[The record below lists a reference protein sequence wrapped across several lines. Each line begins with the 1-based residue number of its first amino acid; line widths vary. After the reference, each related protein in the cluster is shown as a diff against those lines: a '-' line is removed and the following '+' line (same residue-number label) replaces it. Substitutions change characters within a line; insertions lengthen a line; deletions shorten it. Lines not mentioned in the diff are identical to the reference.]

1 MSDSDLSQ
9 GDLTPGEVQQDDEV
23 VETPVSPAPRRRKSS
38 MFDDPMVRLMTW
50 IAVGMVVLFLSG
62 ILGALM
68 FGLIGNKAPRT
79 AVERRVNELQGLLVT
94 NPKDPDIHAKYIL
107 VLVSAGRY
115 SEADDAIKKALK
127 VVDQSAGADITI
139 ARAKWFLAKKDYK
152 NALASVAEAKAIIK
166 KNYDAEMKSDKLPNR
181 SKSFGMNK
189 NFGEAALVAAH
200 VYVAQGDYDKAVKEY
215 SEYLKLDALASDIL
229 IERAN
234 AYLKLGKTAEAKADF
249 ETALK
254 YDPTNE
260 AALAGLKKIGE
271 GK

>member
-1 MSDSDLSQ
+1 
-9 GDLTPGEVQQDDEV
+9 
-23 VETPVSPAPRRRKSS
+23 

-79 AVERRVNELQGLLVT
+79 AVERRVNELQNLLIT
-94 NPKDPDIHAKYIL
+94 NPKDPEIHAKYIL

-115 SEADDAIKKALK
+115 GEAQTAINKALK

-139 ARAKWFLAKKDYK
+139 AQAKLLAAKKDYK
-152 NALASVAEAKAIIK
+152 GALAKVAEAKAIIQ

-189 NFGEAALVAAH
+189 NFGEAALVAARI
-200 VYVAQGDYDKAVKEY
+200 YVAQGDYEKAVKEY
-215 SEYLKLDALASDIL
+215 SEFLKLNALASDVL

-234 AYLKLGKTAEAKADF
+234 AYVKLSKIAEAKADY

-254 YDPTNE
+254 YDPTNQE
-260 AALAGLKKIGE
+260 ALAGLKQIGE